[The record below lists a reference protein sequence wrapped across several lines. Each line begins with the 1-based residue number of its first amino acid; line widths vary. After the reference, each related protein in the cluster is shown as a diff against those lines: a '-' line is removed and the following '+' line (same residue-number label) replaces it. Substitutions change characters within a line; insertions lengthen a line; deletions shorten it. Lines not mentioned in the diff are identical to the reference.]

1 MWMYEH
7 ERIYVIGTEVKPDEL
22 RPWLASIRKPLTSKV
37 RKEIQKRKKALG
49 VELVKV
55 TVSESTGKRQVWGPQ
70 LIR

>member
-1 MWMYEH
+1 MQIYGH
-7 ERIYVIGTEVKPDEL
+7 ESIYLVANIRAKPDFL

-55 TVSESTGKRQVWGPQ
+55 TVSETTGKRQVWGPQ
-70 LIR
+70 LI